1 MSYIEIKNVTK
12 SYDGKELI
20 LKNLDL
26 NMEEGSLNTLL
37 GPSGSGK
44 STLLRCIA
52 GLEEINSGEVY
63 INGKRV
69 DQLPPRNRNLGMV
82 FQQYALFPN
91 MNVLD
96 NVKFGLEMKKV
107 DKKLQEEQALEMI
120 RLVGLEDRKEAYP
133 RQLSGGQQQRV
144 ALARSLV
151 TRPDVLLLDEP
162 LSALDAKIRMQLREL
177 IKDIQNELGITVIL
191 VTHDQEEA
199 MTMSDYIFV
208 MESGNIVQRG
218 TPSEV
223 YRRPENRFVANFIGN
238 HNVFEVEDFHDFSDY
253 ALGPA
258 SLVAIRPETLSFEP
272 LEDAIQIHGK
282 IQRTSMLGSILR
294 FNVLVGDQIIKVDQ
308 LNRSKNFREDGEPV
322 DLYLSKDDL
331 IVVR

>member
-96 NVKFGLEMKKV
+96 NVKFGLEMKKLT
-107 DKKLQEEQALEMI
+107 KNYRKNK
-120 RLVGLEDRKEAYP
+120 RLK
-133 RQLSGGQQQRV
+133 
-144 ALARSLV
+144 
-151 TRPDVLLLDEP
+151 
-162 LSALDAKIRMQLREL
+162 
-177 IKDIQNELGITVIL
+177 
-191 VTHDQEEA
+191 
-199 MTMSDYIFV
+199 
-208 MESGNIVQRG
+208 
-218 TPSEV
+218 
-223 YRRPENRFVANFIGN
+223 
-238 HNVFEVEDFHDFSDY
+238 
-253 ALGPA
+253 
-258 SLVAIRPETLSFEP
+258 
-272 LEDAIQIHGK
+272 
-282 IQRTSMLGSILR
+282 
-294 FNVLVGDQIIKVDQ
+294 
-308 LNRSKNFREDGEPV
+308 
-322 DLYLSKDDL
+322 
-331 IVVR
+331 